1 MSTPVV
7 RFDDAKPRRI
17 RVTSGTAVSR
27 VSALV
32 GLAAVVV
39 LAFAPSYA
47 DAGLLSRLGDMFGL
61 LALAQMWNLLAG
73 YAGLVSIGQQGFFG
87 LGAYALI
94 AFVNNQGLNLYLSV
108 LLAGLVVGL
117 IAIPTSF
124 LAFRL
129 RGAYFAIGTWVI
141 AQVFLEVISNN
152 AALGGGSGVTLRV
165 IGTDLRT
172 RQHVTYWI
180 ALAVG
185 VGSVMVVYAMLR
197 SRLGLAL
204 QSIRDNEDG
213 ARGIGVDVFRNQLLV
228 FLIAALWTGLA
239 GAVYYL
245 SHLRVQPTA
254 AFSVISW
261 TAPIIFI
268 VVIGG
273 LGTVEGP
280 IIGTVVYYV
289 LSRRFE
295 NDQTW
300 YFIGLG
306 LAAILVSLYFRRGLW
321 GEVQARTGV
330 HLFPVR
336 RRLRIDDE
344 T

>member
-1 MSTPVV
+1 M
-7 RFDDAKPRRI
+7 
-17 RVTSGTAVSR
+17 
-27 VSALV
+27 
-32 GLAAVVV
+32 
-39 LAFAPSYA
+39 
-47 DAGLLSRLGDMFGL
+47 
-61 LALAQMWNLLAG
+61 
-73 YAGLVSIGQQGFFG
+73 
-87 LGAYALI
+87 
-94 AFVNNQGLNLYLSV
+94 
-108 LLAGLVVGL
+108 
-117 IAIPTSF
+117 
-124 LAFRL
+124 
-129 RGAYFAIGTWVI
+129 
-141 AQVFLEVISNN
+141 
-152 AALGGGSGVTLRV
+152 
-165 IGTDLRT
+165 
-172 RQHVTYWI
+172 
-180 ALAVG
+180 
-185 VGSVMVVYAMLR
+185 
-197 SRLGLAL
+197 
-204 QSIRDNEDG
+204 
-213 ARGIGVDVFRNQLLV
+213 
-228 FLIAALWTGLA
+228 
-239 GAVYYL
+239 
-245 SHLRVQPTA
+245 QPTA